1 MRLAKRECEPCKAGT
16 TPLSESE
23 CAELMVELE
32 GWTIENGHLVKI
44 LKMSGFMPPMNL
56 ANKIA
61 ALAESVSHHPD
72 LHIRWG
78 EIKIIIWTHA
88 INGLSLA
95 DFILAAKIDE
105 LVVSDVV

>member
-1 MRLAKRECEPCKAGT
+1 MRLAGRECEPCRAGT
-16 TPLSESE
+16 LPLTELE
-23 CAELMVELE
+23 CAELMTELVD
-32 GWTIENGHLVKI
+32 WSIEDGHLVKQV
-44 LKMSGFMPPMNL
+44 KMPDFSAPMKA

-61 ALAESVSHHPD
+61 ELAERVGHHPD

-78 EIKIIIWTHA
+78 ELKVVIWTHA

-105 LVVSDVV
+105 LI